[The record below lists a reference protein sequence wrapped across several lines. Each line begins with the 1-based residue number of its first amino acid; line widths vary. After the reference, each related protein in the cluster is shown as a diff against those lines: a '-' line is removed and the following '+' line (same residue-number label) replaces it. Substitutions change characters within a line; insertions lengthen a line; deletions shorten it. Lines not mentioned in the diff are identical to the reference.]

1 MPTCCDE
8 TSEAETA
15 VATRR
20 GKKSVRDVLVTTA
33 TIMPLCECIQ
43 RELTKRQNFKSRF
56 WLKYIAGNRV
66 PVSLPLFFCNVS
78 PYLPLPLLPRSYAL
92 APASRF
98 FQSGN
103 ALTRMYAPCEHIA
116 CSTEWRNGHK
126 REEMEVHRKVVC
138 CFYFCSVK
146 SKWIPLRPSNVFS
159 ERICKERWDFS
170 GGTKVILYVTKRCD
184 IFTLF
189 NVTFSVTRFP
199 TARTSK
205 KNICL
210 RQSTAIWKTR
220 SWKYNRLEFPLI
232 SSYSRCVSFSSTRGA
247 ALLSTQQQFYR

>member
-15 VATRR
+15 AATR
-20 GKKSVRDVLVTTA
+20 GGKKKSVRDVLVTTA

-66 PVSLPLFFCNVS
+66 PVSLSLFFFCNVLPIS
-78 PYLPLPLLPRSYAL
+78 PPPCYLGRTPMHLRRAFFKVEMHLHVCMPRVNTLHARPSDEMDISGRKWRYTGKWYAVFIPVPL
-92 APASRF
+92 
-98 FQSGN
+98 N
-103 ALTRMYAPCEHIA
+103 
-116 CSTEWRNGHK
+116 RNGYLSV
-126 REEMEVHRKVVC
+126 RPT
-138 CFYFCSVK
+138 YFQKEFVK
-146 SKWIPLRPSNVFS
+146 KDG
-159 ERICKERWDFS
+159 DFS
-170 GGTKVILYVTKRCD
+170 GGTKVILYVTKRYD

-205 KNICL
+205 KYICL

-220 SWKYNRLEFPLI
+220 S
-232 SSYSRCVSFSSTRGA
+232 
-247 ALLSTQQQFYR
+247 